1 MRINFIS
8 SLDPVE
14 IRSTESKSKKVEIL
28 MGDETDDIIKELFES
43 FSEKYQEKLEE
54 KSKDSKFVFESV
66 ELLYYSLHKT
76 RLRRGKSYINTLEW
90 LINKRTII
98 NPQNKNDNNRFQY
111 AITVALNYQKI
122 ESHPQRISN
131 IKPFIN
137 QYNWK
142 NIDFPSHW
150 KDWKKFEQNNK
161 TIALNIFY
169 VTHNIETTSLAY
181 KSKYKRKRKN
191 WVVLLMIT
199 NGKKWHYL
207 ALKGVPTPN
216 GYNRPIKRLSRLLRG
231 TTSNHNWDF

>member
-8 SLDPVE
+8 SLGPGE
-14 IRSTESKSKKVEIL
+14 IRSTESKSKKVDIL

-76 RLRRGKSYINTLEW
+76 RLRRGKSYINTPEW

-142 NIDFPSHW
+142 IIDFPSH
-150 KDWKKFEQNNK
+150 
-161 TIALNIFY
+161 
-169 VTHNIETTSLAY
+169 
-181 KSKYKRKRKN
+181 
-191 WVVLLMIT
+191 
-199 NGKKWHYL
+199 
-207 ALKGVPTPN
+207 
-216 GYNRPIKRLSRLLRG
+216 
-231 TTSNHNWDF
+231 